1 MRRLALIAILVSQAE
16 AAEWVRIATSA
27 FEVYTDAGE
36 ETAREALSQIER
48 IHSAFAP
55 MRSRDLPL
63 PARIIVFSSRSEFE
77 RTRPSS
83 TAEAFFQSGPERDY
97 IVAHRSVSGN
107 YRVLRHEYVHLALSH
122 SSSRLPLWF
131 EEGTA
136 EFYSTIDIS
145 GTRLRIGEPIPDH
158 IRKLQSAGLLE
169 AAVFAA
175 VDRGSPWY
183 SDRDKAGLFYAQCWA
198 LVHMM
203 NLAPGYRGRMPVFAD
218 KLAAGDPPA
227 QAFHEAFGK
236 NLAAALAD
244 AAYYLR
250 RPFRVAH
257 VAWEPSQHEI
267 QAQVE
272 RIGRTEAALVI
283 GELLIYSG
291 KPELAEEIYARV
303 EKDGT
308 GSPESVAGSAMI
320 ALRRGSTREAM
331 RQFERAIALGSRQAS
346 VFFEYAMLLRDS
358 RAEAER
364 YRPLLEQAI
373 AIQPSLAEAQF
384 ILGLEY
390 SREGNE
396 EKAVEHY
403 RKAAE
408 ILPRQANFWHALALS
423 YHKLGQRELA
433 LRCARRTLQAARNPA
448 EMEMAE
454 AAIRLTSNQ
463 QVEPERRSGV
473 ATPGSW
479 QSSTGDSAIVGQLVR
494 VDCEESEARLHL
506 KTSAGDFILRA
517 TRNTRGDVRQLECGV
532 QKPLNVSVG
541 YDAATKEIRRI
552 VFR

>member
-1 MRRLALIAILVSQAE
+1 MKRLALLAIIVFQAE
-16 AAEWVRIATSA
+16 AAEWVRIQTNA

-36 ETAREALSQIER
+36 RIAREALAQIER

-55 MRSRDLPL
+55 MRSRSLPL
-63 PARIIVFSSRSEFE
+63 PARIFVLSSRSEFE

-83 TAEAFFQSGPERDY
+83 ATEAFFQSGPERDY
-97 IVAHRSVSGN
+97 IVAHRSVSEN

-145 GTRLRIGEPIPDH
+145 GTRLRIGKPISGH
-158 IRKLQSAGLLE
+158 IRKLQSAGLLD
-169 AAVFAA
+169 AGVFAA
-175 VDRGSPWY
+175 VDRESPWY
-183 SDRDKAGLFYAQCWA
+183 LDRDKAGLFYAQCWA

-203 NLAPGYRGRMPVFAD
+203 NLAPGYREQMPVFAD

-236 NLAAALAD
+236 DLAATLAD
-244 AAYYLR
+244 VALYLQ

-257 VAWEPSQHEI
+257 VAWEPPQQEI

-272 RIGRTEAALVI
+272 RIDGTDAALAI
-283 GELLIYSG
+283 GELLIYAG
-291 KPELAEEIYARV
+291 KPKLAEEIYARV
-303 EKDGT
+303 EKGGT
-308 GSPESVAGSAMI
+308 DSPESVAGSAMI
-320 ALRRGSTREAM
+320 ALQRGSTGEAM
-331 RQFERAIALGSRQAS
+331 RQFQRAIALGSRQAS

-358 RAEAER
+358 KAEEEQ

-403 RKAAE
+403 RKASE

-433 LRCARRTLQAARNPA
+433 LRCARRTLQAAASPA

-454 AAIRLTSNQ
+454 AAIKLTSNQ
-463 QVEPERRSGV
+463 QASPEKRSGV
-473 ATPGSW
+473 ATPDSW
-479 QSSTGDSAIVGQLVR
+479 QNSTGDSAIAGQLVR
-494 VDCEESEARLHL
+494 VDCEESEALLHL
-506 KTSAGDFILRA
+506 KTSSGDFILRA
-517 TRNTRGDVRQLECGV
+517 TRNTRGDIRQLECGV
-532 QKPLNVSVG
+532 QEPLDVSVG

-552 VFR
+552 VLR